1 MPPLIQTFTLNIA
14 VRSKHV
20 ARAQAIYQIERT
32 QTVSNSPVALAI
44 RDKLIEQN
52 ISFSKV
58 QTIHSPLS
66 LGSYTMLHNVPFDGQ
81 LYAFRAE
88 HPQALLDAYQNGMS
102 TNGLNFQLTFHCIR
116 EIEPGQSSTRL
127 DKLQKYY
134 NSNTYL
140 LKPVLT
146 SAFSALFW
154 AAMGAVFALD
164 TPSVPRSLYLLVVLV
179 TGCTYIF
186 FLVYSLSRRIE

>member
-1 MPPLIQTFTLNIA
+1 MPSLIQTFTLNVVI
-14 VRSKHV
+14 RPEHV
-20 ARAQAIYQIERT
+20 ARAKTICQIERM

-44 RDKLIEQN
+44 TDKLIEQN

-58 QTIHSPLS
+58 QTIHSPLN
-66 LGSYTMLHNVPFDGQ
+66 LGSYTKLYDVPFDGK
-81 LYAFRAE
+81 LYAFQAE
-88 HPQALLDAYQNGMS
+88 HPPALLDAYMTGIS
-102 TNGLNFQLTFHCIR
+102 TDGLAIQLTFRCIS
-116 EIEPGQSSTRL
+116 ETEPDQDSTRL

-154 AAMGAVFALD
+154 AAVGAVFALD

-186 FLVYSLSRRIE
+186 SVLSLSRRIK